1 MKEHN
6 DSLLGKHI
14 QKSFSLLT
22 SRGAKTHHIYI
33 PIHQQNNPFFVEFL
47 LCDYSMTAK
56 SLVAR
61 LMEVDQD
68 QRLTAQEA
76 INHEFEAIRSP

>member
-1 MKEHN
+1 MTACWVN
-6 DSLLGKHI
+6 ISNVIFFFFLQSIVIKHI
-14 QKSFSLLT
+14 DKPFLT
-22 SRGAKTHHIYI
+22 D
-33 PIHQQNNPFFVEFL
+33 FL
-47 LCDYSMTAK
+47 LCDFPLTAK

-76 INHEFEAIRSP
+76 INHEW